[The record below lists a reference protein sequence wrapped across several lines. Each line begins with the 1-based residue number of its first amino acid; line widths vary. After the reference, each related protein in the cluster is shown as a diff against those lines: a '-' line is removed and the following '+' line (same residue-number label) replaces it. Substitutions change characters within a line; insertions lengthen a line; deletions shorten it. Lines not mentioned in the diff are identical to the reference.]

1 MRTGPW
7 IKLFATTTSA
17 ASPNAFYGIYL
28 TAVGWPPPLPPP
40 PPPGVALV
48 VTEVGDTVVRG
59 LIGLEYPPLK
69 QKFTDYKDDY
79 GPPISETIP
88 PPKSRVATKLVH
100 CDIDPQNSKAVK
112 SPSSRATRPVDLMM
126 RPHLISLYRRL
137 PRWPRPRPSRSCAA
151 LEDCRSGLG
160 RRFCAQNSPAP
171 VCRTLESLF
180 APTDVWQ

>member
-17 ASPNAFYGIYL
+17 ASPNAFYGMYL

-40 PPPGVALV
+40 PRVALV

-112 SPSSRATRPVDLMM
+112 SPHPVPRA
-126 RPHLISLYRRL
+126 RL
-137 PRWPRPRPSRSCAA
+137 
-151 LEDCRSGLG
+151 
-160 RRFCAQNSPAP
+160 
-171 VCRTLESLF
+171 T
-180 APTDVWQ
+180 